1 MKPRSLLLIISS
13 IWAFIYANMLYPSPE
28 DLEGLKAFLIVF
40 LVWPGFLFFQLICYA
55 LFKKYQNQ
63 KIYVGLILIKTT
75 FFLIQPIIIE
85 NQLNPLFF
93 YLTIL
98 GIFLI
103 DFHIMTLENMINFKE
118 LTMSEQEKKD
128 SSEYFKVSW
137 FLMGSVTLLFALYFQ
152 LSEGNEGNYMMI
164 ISFSFMYIFL
174 FLRKQEP
181 KGKFIFVQLFGLLA
195 VYLLAILDAP
205 EFLKGILLIG
215 VLFLIYQIKKHI
227 LNKNNSSNIVD

>member
-13 IWAFIYANMLYPSPE
+13 IWVFIYGNMLYPSPE
-28 DLEGLKAFLIVF
+28 NIEGLKAFLIVF
-40 LVWPGFLFFQLICYA
+40 IVWPGFLFFQLICYA

-63 KIYVGLILIKTT
+63 KIYVGLILLKTT
-75 FFLIQPIIIE
+75 LFLIQPIIAE
-85 NQLNPLFF
+85 NQLNSIFI

-118 LTMSEQEKKD
+118 LTMSEQEKKS

-137 FLMGSVTLLFALYFQ
+137 FLMGSIILLFALYFQ
-152 LSEGNEGNYMMI
+152 LSEGNYMMI
-164 ISFSFMYIFL
+164 ISFSFVYIFL
-174 FLRKQEP
+174 VLRKQEP
-181 KGKFIFVQLFGLLA
+181 KGKFIFVQLFGLFA

-227 LNKNNSSNIVD
+227 LNKKKLSNIAG